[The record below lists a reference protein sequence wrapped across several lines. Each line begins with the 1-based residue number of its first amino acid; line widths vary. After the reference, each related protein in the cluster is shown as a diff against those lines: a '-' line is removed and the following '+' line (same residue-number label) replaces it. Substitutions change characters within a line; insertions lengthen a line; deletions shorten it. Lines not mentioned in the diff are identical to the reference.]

1 MSYDVLKEIY
11 HGNYRVT
18 ERTFKRDSEYGR
30 VMDKIVTLSD
40 RLQTGLSAEQKDTLN
55 QLDAAYHDLT
65 DLTALED
72 FVTGFRLGMRLTL
85 EGVADGDGAF
95 TMISMP
101 QGDGDVP

>member
-18 ERTFKRDSEYGR
+18 ERAFKRNSDFGKT
-30 VMDKIVTLSD
+30 MDKIATLSD
-40 RLQTGLSAEQKDTLN
+40 RLQTGLNAEQKDTLN

-65 DLTALED
+65 DRTALED

-85 EGVADGDGAF
+85 KGIADDDGAF

-101 QGDGDVP
+101 PGNGDVP